1 MAQDIHLVRGNHILR
16 EANLQVANLL
26 AKRGVELHDGVHV
39 FHSPPTRNQLAMLAD
54 VSSVYFSLLNYKSVI
69 LFITNN
75 FNLNIFLSTLFIFFL
90 HNETLTQLLCS
101 TKIEK
106 KSMEFCSFVGQTI
119 EWLLRGRLVIFVFGP
134 ILRGSHKCFW
144 SSGIGTIQHCEIC
157 VKQNH
162 CIVLKHVSIGPCQN
176 QILAKLIKENF
187 VVGTRH

>member
-90 HNETLTQLLCS
+90 HNETLT
-101 TKIEK
+101 
-106 KSMEFCSFVGQTI
+106 
-119 EWLLRGRLVIFVFGP
+119 
-134 ILRGSHKCFW
+134 
-144 SSGIGTIQHCEIC
+144 
-157 VKQNH
+157 
-162 CIVLKHVSIGPCQN
+162 
-176 QILAKLIKENF
+176 
-187 VVGTRH
+187 